1 MNPKPIPWKQAYPDA
16 PAPFT
21 RALEKTLTNLEEIR
35 PARRR
40 IPLRA
45 ALVAAVLFSLA
56 AGMATAWVRHWSIAD
71 FLRQD
76 AALPPQEAAQIAGA
90 AREASVK
97 NLGSDSN
104 GVLRMTVREAVYDGM
119 EILVLVEVAPE
130 HDDCYPVD
138 WLTEWWQ
145 ESLPQEELERRTGK
159 RIVETGECFFLPP
172 HRMPTGREPVYED
185 AKGGEYTTTF
195 DVKREDNS
203 LVYLLTVRPG
213 EGTYMDE
220 EESVFCVMPCSR
232 FAPLVVRLEIERF
245 SQPEVGELVINGAFD
260 EALLTLRGAALTRTP
275 LNAHLAIDFTLPT
288 SATPPASS
296 DLVYFTQGGVFY
308 HAVSDC
314 MGMDSNL
321 AEHRT
326 VTEAESLGKEPCPN
340 CILALPEMRFAL
352 LAEDGRNLEMG
363 QSSVEISNSGPWG
376 AADGFRQAMDLT
388 SVLPETCV
396 LQVLNAAT
404 GEVLAELPC
413 DVRFG
418 AN

>member
-232 FAPLVVRLEIERF
+232 LAPLVVRLEIERF
-245 SQPEVGELVINGAFD
+245 SQPEVGELVVNGAFD

-308 HAVSDC
+308 HAVSGC
-314 MGMDSNL
+314 MGTNPNL

-326 VTEAESLGKEPCPN
+326 VADAESFGKEACPS
-340 CILALPEMRFAL
+340 CVLAHPTIRFAL
-352 LAEDGRNLEMG
+352 VDQTGRNLETG
-363 QSSVEISNSGPWG
+363 KSSVGITANGPWG
-376 AADGFRQAMDLT
+376 AIDGYRQELELT
-388 SVLPETCV
+388 SVLPEKCV
-396 LQVLNAAT
+396 LQALDTTTGDVL
-404 GEVLAELPC
+404 VELPC
-413 DVRFG
+413 EIRFDTL
-418 AN
+418 

>member
-213 EGTYMDE
+213 EGT
-220 EESVFCVMPCSR
+220 
-232 FAPLVVRLEIERF
+232 
-245 SQPEVGELVINGAFD
+245 
-260 EALLTLRGAALTRTP
+260 
-275 LNAHLAIDFTLPT
+275 
-288 SATPPASS
+288 
-296 DLVYFTQGGVFY
+296 
-308 HAVSDC
+308 
-314 MGMDSNL
+314 
-321 AEHRT
+321 
-326 VTEAESLGKEPCPN
+326 
-340 CILALPEMRFAL
+340 
-352 LAEDGRNLEMG
+352 
-363 QSSVEISNSGPWG
+363 
-376 AADGFRQAMDLT
+376 
-388 SVLPETCV
+388 
-396 LQVLNAAT
+396 
-404 GEVLAELPC
+404 
-413 DVRFG
+413 
-418 AN
+418 